1 MLYLV
6 NMCSYIFSGSP
17 CRFCT
22 FENNFNKKID
32 QVVGVLYSYVCM
44 HLKAMELKY
53 IRQGLTDQHFIS
65 RFQALVD

>member
-1 MLYLV
+1 
-6 NMCSYIFSGSP
+6 MCALTFSLALLADSAHS
-17 CRFCT
+17 RT
-22 FENNFNKKID
+22 ILTKIICQND